1 MRQAA
6 FEDRFETTITEPSDP
21 NLLYTHQQCDLRV
34 AVTSASMPSERFD
47 ASRTAPS
54 LGPDRAMGAARAAAA
69 SR

>member
-6 FEDRFETTITEPSDP
+6 FEDWFETTITEPSDP
-21 NLLYTHQQCDLRV
+21 HLLYTQQCDLRV

-54 LGPDRAMGAARAAAA
+54 L
-69 SR
+69 